1 MMNEKLLFK
10 LGSKIDI
17 AGSSG
22 SGKTFWLVN
31 YLTKVDDRF
40 DCVIWVTNE
49 LSAEQELIGELKKRL
64 GNRFVLKVGLTQN
77 QDELKEMFKDN
88 KDDKI
93 RTAVVLDD
101 LQMEQGKFTSELF
114 LAGRHLNLTIF
125 QIVQSIF
132 TGNKQ
137 ARNMTN
143 NVQYFVLFQF
153 PDALSVAEKA
163 RRLTTNKKD
172 RDSVVEAYKD
182 ATSKQGGCLIIDTIT
197 SQSGMED
204 ASLLRFRDTE
214 MNIVYKSLAKV

>member
-1 MMNEKLLFK
+1 
-10 LGSKIDI
+10 
-17 AGSSG
+17 
-22 SGKTFWLVN
+22 
-31 YLTKVDDRF
+31 
-40 DCVIWVTNE
+40 
-49 LSAEQELIGELKKRL
+49 
-64 GNRFVLKVGLTQN
+64 
-77 QDELKEMFKDN
+77 
-88 KDDKI
+88 
-93 RTAVVLDD
+93 
-101 LQMEQGKFTSELF
+101 MEQGKFTSELF

-204 ASLLRFRDTE
+204 AQLLRFRDTE